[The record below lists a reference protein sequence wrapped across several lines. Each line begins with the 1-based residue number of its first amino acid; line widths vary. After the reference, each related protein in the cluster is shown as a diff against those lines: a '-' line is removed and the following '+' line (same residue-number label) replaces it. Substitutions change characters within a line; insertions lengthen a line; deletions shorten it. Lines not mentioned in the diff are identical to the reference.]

1 MKVFEIINDD
11 CLNLKNK
18 IKNYELLILDPPFDQ
33 WGKVPKFNNK
43 TIICFTNFQNREK
56 ITNIYGTP
64 KIELI
69 WHFKDG
75 RWVSNNFPRL
85 THENILIYGKTD
97 NAFVGEINKNT
108 PMKKGKG
115 HIGKTKMKERI
126 YYPKEKKQLNSVL
139 EYPRNVQT
147 GVWVKPKLLINDL
160 INFINPLSVC
170 DCFMGSGVTGE
181 ICAEYCINYLGI
193 EKDKTIF
200 LNTKNKLNKI
210 FNQLDFFLEI
220 EETT

>member
-1 MKVFEIINDD
+1 M
-11 CLNLKNK
+11 
-18 IKNYELLILDPPFDQ
+18 
-33 WGKVPKFNNK
+33 
-43 TIICFTNFQNREK
+43 
-56 ITNIYGTP
+56 
-64 KIELI
+64 
-69 WHFKDG
+69 
-75 RWVSNNFPRL
+75 
-85 THENILIYGKTD
+85 
-97 NAFVGEINKNT
+97 
-108 PMKKGKG
+108 
-115 HIGKTKMKERI
+115 
-126 YYPKEKKQLNSVL
+126 
-139 EYPRNVQT
+139 QT
-147 GVWVKPKLLINDL
+147 RVWAKPKLLINDL